1 MSEKKDALE
10 KILSGERISCKIKTK
25 RGVFVINYPLPRD
38 LRRIEVNVAKMLDG
52 MSESSFSKQQ
62 VASFRAYATL
72 DEVILESPEW
82 WNNLESAEDCPDD
95 DLITKLYVR
104 YLRLYKK
111 VQESI
116 ARSGFDGS
124 SGIGKSKNEDEIV
137 AD

>member
-25 RGVFVINYPLPRD
+25 RGIFVINYPLPRD
-38 LRRIEVNVAKMLDG
+38 LRKIEVSVARMLDG

-62 VASFRAYATL
+62 IASFRAYATL

-82 WNNLESAEDCPDD
+82 WDNLESAEDCPDD
-95 DLITKLYVR
+95 DLITRLYAR

-116 ARSGFDGS
+116 AGSGFDGS

-137 AD
+137 VN